1 MDILLALLELEKQ
14 IFTADCAMTLVTILQ
29 MFHDSFVSWFPEGIE
44 DKETQPNR
52 EVYL

>member
-1 MDILLALLELEKQ
+1 
-14 IFTADCAMTLVTILQ
+14 
-29 MFHDSFVSWFPEGIE
+29 MFHDSFVSWFPEEIE